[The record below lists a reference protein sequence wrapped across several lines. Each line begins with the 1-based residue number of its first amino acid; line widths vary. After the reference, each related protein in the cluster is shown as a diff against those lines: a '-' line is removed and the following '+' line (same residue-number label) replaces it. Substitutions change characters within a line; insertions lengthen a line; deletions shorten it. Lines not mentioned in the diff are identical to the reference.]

1 MRSPNSAD
9 ASSIGVILNGRG
21 FYVSKPSTS
30 IAEELGVK
38 LNRLGGLT
46 LPWSNWNDDVAKV
59 SLVNV
64 YASGEPWFGS
74 KVGLFSRC
82 NC

>member
-1 MRSPNSAD
+1 MRSPDSPD

-21 FYVSKPSTS
+21 FYVSKPCKS
-30 IAEELGVK
+30 IADELGVK
-38 LNRLGGLT
+38 LNRMGGLT

-64 YASGEPWFGS
+64 YAWG
-74 KVGLFSRC
+74 
-82 NC
+82 